1 MYRNFIL
8 RKGEEMK
15 SIKRMPLIAMIIM
28 VIISFSNLLGFN
40 IAGISVLIG
49 VTFFFINKALEKQSF
64 EDSGL
69 NIRAV
74 GANLKD
80 KKIWIWIMLP
90 LIMDAVSIGISK
102 LFLPEY
108 IEHVLARTEAF
119 VTFDNALL
127 LIFQLIVLAL
137 GEEIAWRAFFQN
149 QLNKALPITP
159 VLLITSVLF
168 ALGHLAEGSAI
179 IVIYDIFFIFI
190 NSILYGIVFHKS
202 KNAWI
207 SAISH
212 FTANLFSV
220 IVLVFL

>member
-1 MYRNFIL
+1 
-8 RKGEEMK
+8 MK

-69 NIRAV
+69 NTRAV

-80 KKIWIWIMLP
+80 KKIWIWIILP

-149 QLNKALPITP
+149 QLNKTLPITP

>member
-179 IVIYDIFFIFI
+179 IVIYDIFFVFI

-220 IVLVFL
+220 IFLVFL

>member
-1 MYRNFIL
+1 
-8 RKGEEMK
+8 MK

-149 QLNKALPITP
+149 QLNKTLPITP